1 MRELHKTRA
10 KRSVDISFG
19 YQSENQIYEMVFS
32 SDCAANKA
40 WGQVWLSWPD
50 TYWNESRKYLTI
62 KQYLSRCRCK
72 YKCQLQSLHVPAQ
85 DVGHLDCEHRLAD
98 ADQRQA
104 QDQVRLGVLHQVT
117 TCTHYNC
124 LYISIYNHTSGSW
137 SWTNP
142 GLWRESLRTGRGRIT
157 TTRTR
162 TTEFSPTRAWKVSQS
177 RFETKAR
184 KNNNVYTLHS
194 QTCDECD
201 EEFCHGSCRLFEYE
215 HHQVTRY
222 RYRV

>member
-10 KRSVDISFG
+10 KRSVDNSFG
-19 YQSENQIYEMVFS
+19 YQSENQRYEMVFS
-32 SDCAANKA
+32 SDCAANKG

-62 KQYLSRCRCK
+62 KQYLSRCK

-85 DVGHLDCEHRLAD
+85 DVGHLDCQHRLAD

-117 TCTHYNC
+117 TCIHYNS
-124 LYISIYNHTSGSW
+124 LYKNHTAGSW
-137 SWTNP
+137 SWTSP

-184 KNNNVYTLHS
+184 NNNNIYTLHS

-222 RYRV
+222 RYRG